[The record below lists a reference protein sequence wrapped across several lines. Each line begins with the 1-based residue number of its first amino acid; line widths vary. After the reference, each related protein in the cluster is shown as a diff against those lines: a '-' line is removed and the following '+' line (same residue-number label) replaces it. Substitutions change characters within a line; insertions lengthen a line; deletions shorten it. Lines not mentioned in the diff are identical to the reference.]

1 MVDGS
6 MCPTITL
13 MDAEYAPPRSSR
25 RRMFFFLIL
34 ELRGSIAALLQNK
47 SWRTNARSR
56 QKALKVA
63 CTAPGFEEDIAAPA
77 PSIACKAGQSLD
89 ATAHERRLPLIVS
102 CGEFVTQL
110 KQPTNDIRELSL
122 GRIIYNSFPYSLR
135 EVTILHCVVRAS

>member
-1 MVDGS
+1 
-6 MCPTITL
+6 
-13 MDAEYAPPRSSR
+13 MDAPPRSSG

-34 ELRGSIAALLQNK
+34 KLRGSIAAPLSNK

-77 PSIACKAGQSLD
+77 LSIACIAGQSPN

-110 KQPTNDIRELSL
+110 KQPTNEVREPSL
-122 GRIIYNSFPYSLR
+122 GRIIYNSFPYLLR
-135 EVTILHCVVRAS
+135 E

>member
-1 MVDGS
+1 MPS
-6 MCPTITL
+6 MHLRDLVAAGCF
-13 MDAEYAPPRSSR
+13 Y
-25 RRMFFFLIL
+25 FLIL

-77 PSIACKAGQSLD
+77 PSIACKAGQSLG

-135 EVTILHCVVRAS
+135 EVTILQLCCTSILIT